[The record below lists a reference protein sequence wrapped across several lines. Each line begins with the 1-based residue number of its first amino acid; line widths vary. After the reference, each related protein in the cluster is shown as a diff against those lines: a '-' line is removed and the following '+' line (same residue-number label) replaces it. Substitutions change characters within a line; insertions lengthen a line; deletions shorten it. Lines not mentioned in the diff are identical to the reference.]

1 MIFDYDE
8 LGRAILFFDS
18 DGKIC
23 KEMHS
28 SEFEAILDG
37 YVPLKD
43 WRNRELKAAFVEMDS
58 EYLVH
63 STIFFKVAFTENG
76 EIDPNWN
83 LPLDAIVRASSEGPD
98 LGAGPIKLACA
109 SQCPIMHYRDYLWDP
124 DLRKN
129 RGPLSLIKKVI
140 KTNRLSIQFRDP
152 PEDHRKAESAS
163 STANAAV
170 PDMNAFAEQM
180 RRDYTEEMRKQMAQL
195 IKENRLKDTVAAN
208 ESADEIKAL
217 KIEHANQMDAYRK
230 ILQQKEAEL
239 KEAETRN
246 QMMQITIDGQ
256 AKKIEGLREYF
267 EHKLEK
273 SQGQELEELQMLR
286 ENYNA
291 ELEAKIEAATTEL
304 KQLLQMREVELL
316 YRNERESQ
324 LHEEITRLRNEMQEL
339 TGNTGDKLLQKML
352 AKGISFVTYQ
362 PGAGHITVPAGEIP
376 RFMENPVA
384 YAAQSC
390 GVNEE
395 HYSAWLEHYQAPVC
409 NRLDE
414 NKQSCGENIERV
426 SSPAD
431 FHIGI
436 GDRCEQHK
444 ELKGAH
450 LTVVSAK
457 P

>member
-8 LGRAILFFDS
+8 LGRAIIFFDG

-23 KEMHS
+23 REMHS

-37 YVPLKD
+37 YVPLKE
-43 WRNRELKAAFVEMDS
+43 WRNRELRAVFVEMDAD
-58 EYLVH
+58 YLLH
-63 STIFFKVAFTENG
+63 SAIFFRVGFTEKG

-83 LPLDAIVRASSEGPD
+83 LPLDAMTRAASEGPD

-124 DLRKN
+124 DLNKN
-129 RGPLSLIKKVI
+129 RGPLAALKKTI
-140 KTNRLSIQFRDP
+140 KTNKLSIQFRDP
-152 PEDHRKAESAS
+152 PEDFKPEKSAPEPQVNS
-163 STANAAV
+163 A
-170 PDMNAFAEQM
+170 DMERRFAE
-180 RRDYTEEMRKQMAQL
+180 YTAEMRSQMAQL
-195 IKENRLKDTVAAN
+195 IKEHRMQDTASAN
-208 ESADEIKAL
+208 ENAEGIKAL
-217 KIEHANQMDAYRK
+217 KVEHANQMEAYR
-230 ILQQKEAEL
+230 LRLKEKEEEL

-267 EHKLEK
+267 EHKLEQNEGK
-273 SQGQELEELQMLR
+273 EAEELQMLK
-286 ENYNA
+286 ENYEA
-291 ELEAKIEAATTEL
+291 EIAAKVEAATTEL

-316 YRNERESQ
+316 YRNERETQ
-324 LHEEITRLRNEMQEL
+324 LHEEITRLRNEAQEL
-339 TGNTGDKLLQKML
+339 TGNSGNQLLEKML

-362 PGAGHITVPAGEIP
+362 PGAGHITIPASEIS
-376 RFMENPVA
+376 RFMDNPVA
-384 YAAQSC
+384 YAAQTC

-395 HYSAWLEHYQAPVC
+395 HYTAWLEHYQAPVC
-409 NRLDE
+409 SADLDDGS
-414 NKQSCGENIERV
+414 SCGENIDRI

-436 GDRCEQHK
+436 GDRCETHR

-450 LTVVSAK
+450 LSVVSNK